1 RPPEGN
7 KSRSASEVLSGV
19 RDAENRLGRP
29 CGQTVVS
36 GQGVG
41 FRISTWR
48 DSVVV
53 RRLSNVR
60 IRLARGFRAV
70 RDRTRPPSERGRL
83 ARGGGRARARL
94 RATRGWAKTTWGRW
108 EDGPAVGGRTAQGYV
123 RGRPRG
129 TCEDGPGAW
138 ARATREHARGRP
150 RTRVEAASGAEK
162 GGFARGR
169 VLARLRAWSQVLGRS
184 RPVVR
189 ARGERPRPDLGR
201 RPTEVRR
208 PVRNATR

>member
-1 RPPEGN
+1 MSLWPEGGFARPPEGN

-70 RDRTRPPSERGRL
+70 RDRTRPPSERGRAEGASRPRRRASSSTV
-83 ARGGGRARARL
+83 ARDPGMG
-94 RATRGWAKTTWGRW
+94 
-108 EDGPAVGGRTAQGYV
+108 EDDLGQVG
-123 RGRPRG
+123 GRPRG